1 MKIGILTHYQ
11 VHNHGAILQ
20 MHGLYNILKS
30 LGHIPYI
37 LTYNKNFDFIDKEL
51 SNKYNISLKSIPFY
65 LKYLKQQGIKK
76 TKFNIEKHKILNNFK
91 KSNYNFL
98 PLYQKQQE
106 LDAVCIG
113 SDEVWSLEAGIN
125 IMMYSHTITTPL
137 IFAYAPV
144 FGQTNLEEIKQRGCY
159 EIIKSGLEK
168 FDYLSTRDLSSAQT
182 VKQILNK
189 NIPVLCDPVF
199 LYGYKEE
206 QNLSCNK
213 ISKEKYLLVYAYDNR
228 LNDEKEY
235 ENIKKYAKENNL
247 KIVSPGFYHSWVD
260 ENINVNPIELISLF
274 KNAQVVVTDT
284 FHGSV
289 LSILTNKPF
298 ACFVRCSNVNKISFL
313 LNQFNVSQAKL
324 DSWDNLKNILEQNF
338 NWQEINSL
346 IEQERQKALKHLNL
360 FLEVNNE

>member
-20 MHGLYNILKS
+20 MHGLYNTLKI

-37 LTYNKNFDFIDKEL
+37 LTYNKNFDFIEKEL

-65 LKYLKQQGIKK
+65 LKYLKQQGIAK

-91 KSNYNFL
+91 ESNYNFL
-98 PLYQKQQE
+98 PLYPNQQE

-113 SDEVWSLEAGIN
+113 SDEVWSLEAGVN

-144 FGQTNLEEIKQRGCY
+144 FGQTNIEEIKKHGCY
-159 EIIKSGLEK
+159 EIIKSGLER
-168 FDYLSTRDLSSAQT
+168 FNFLSARDLSSAQT
-182 VKQILNK
+182 IKQILNK
-189 NIPVLCDPVF
+189 EIPILCDPVL

-206 QNLSCNK
+206 QNLPCNK
-213 ISKEKYLLVYAYDNR
+213 IPKEKYLLVYAYDNR
-228 LNDEKEY
+228 LNDKKEY
-235 ENIKKYAKENNL
+235 ENIIKYAKENNL
-247 KIVSPGFYHSWVD
+247 KIISPGFYHNWVD
-260 ENINVNPIELISLF
+260 ENINVTPIELINIF
-274 KNAQVVVTDT
+274 KKAQCVVTDT

-298 ACFVRCSNVNKISFL
+298 ACFVRNSNTNKINFL
-313 LNQFNVSQAKL
+313 LNQFNASQAKL
-324 DSWDNLKNILEQNF
+324 DNWDDLNNTLTQNF
-338 NWQEINSL
+338 DWSKVNSL
-346 IEQERQKALKHLNL
+346 IEQERQTAMQYLGKV
-360 FLEVNNE
+360 VNNE

>member
-20 MHGLYNILKS
+20 MHGLYSTLKN
-30 LGHIPYI
+30 LGHAPFI
-37 LTYNKNFDFIDKEL
+37 LTYNKNFDFIDKQL

-65 LKYLKQQGIKK
+65 LKYLKQQGIAKS
-76 TKFNIEKHKILNNFK
+76 KFNVEKHKLLNNFK
-91 KSNYNFL
+91 KINYNFL
-98 PLYQKQQE
+98 PLYPNQKE

-125 IMMYSHTITTPL
+125 IMMYSHTITTSL

-144 FGQTNLEEIKQRGCY
+144 FGQTDIERIKKYGCY
-159 EIIKSGLEK
+159 ELIKSGLER
-168 FDYLSTRDLSSAQT
+168 FNYISTRDFSSAQT
-182 VKQILNK
+182 IKEILNK
-189 NIPVLCDPVF
+189 EIPVLCDPVL

-213 ISKEKYLLVYAYDNR
+213 IPKEKYLLVYAYDNR

-235 ENIKKYAKENNL
+235 ENIKKYAKDNNL
-247 KIVSPGFYHSWVD
+247 KIISPGFYHNWVD
-260 ENINVNPIELISLF
+260 ENINVNSIELISLF
-274 KNAQVVVTDT
+274 KNAQYIVTDT

-298 ACFVRCSNVNKISFL
+298 ACFVRTSNTNKISFL
-313 LNQFNVSQAKL
+313 LNQFNVIQAKL
-324 DSWDNLKNILEQNF
+324 DNWNKLKDILSQNF
-338 NWQEINSL
+338 NWQEVNSL
-346 IEQERQKALKHLNL
+346 IEQERHKGINYI
-360 FLEVNNE
+360 NNILM